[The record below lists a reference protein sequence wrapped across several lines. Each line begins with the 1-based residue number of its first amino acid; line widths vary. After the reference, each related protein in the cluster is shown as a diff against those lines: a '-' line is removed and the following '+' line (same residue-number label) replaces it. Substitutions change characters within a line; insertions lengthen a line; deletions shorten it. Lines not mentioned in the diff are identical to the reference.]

1 MPMISIFVAAVDLAA
16 VVAVVAA
23 VAVPFIFAEADAV
36 AVVAAALAASF
47 AAKSRVLNASA
58 YFAMVLSYAHTKFI
72 QMTLDHLVSMLL
84 NFFSSLIQRQPI
96 N

>member
-1 MPMISIFVAAVDLAA
+1 MISIIVAAVDLSA
-16 VVAVVAA
+16 VVAVIAA
-23 VAVPFIFAEADAV
+23 VAVPFTVAV

-47 AAKSRVLNASA
+47 AAKSRVLNDSA
-58 YFAMVLSYAHTKFI
+58 YLAMVLSYARTNFI